1 MPGRPWLGGAVLGA
15 LTFKPQF
22 IVLVPVALLAA
33 RQWRSLLA
41 LVAMAAVLA
50 ALSAAA
56 FGVATW
62 RAWFAAIPGYLALVE
77 ANSPHL
83 VHFMPTIAAAA
94 RVLGLPVSLMQPLQ
108 AGVGLLMVGLIWQ
121 IFRRGVAPGAAG
133 VLGVATFLA
142 TPYAFIYDLP
152 IVTLAVVAAWEA
164 GAGRA
169 RGFGE
174 IPVLLLGLVLPV
186 IGRASAGAP
195 ALVAFVMPASLV
207 LLLLVLLRRAHGAD
221 PVTAQEDYA
230 KAGE

>member
-1 MPGRPWLGGAVLGA
+1 
-15 LTFKPQF
+15 
-22 IVLVPVALLAA
+22 
-33 RQWRSLLA
+33 
-41 LVAMAAVLA
+41 MAAVLVF
-50 ALSAAA
+50 LSAAT

-77 ANSPHL
+77 ATGYLALVEANSPRL

-108 AGVGLLMVGLIWQ
+108 VGVSLLMVGLIWR
-121 IFRRGVAPGAAG
+121 IFRRGVTPGAAG
-133 VLGVATFLA
+133 VLGVAAFLA

-152 IVTLAVVAAWEA
+152 VVTLAVVVAWEE

-186 IGRASAGAP
+186 IGRASDGAP
-195 ALVAFVMPASLV
+195 APVALVMPVSLV
-207 LLLLVLLRRAHGAD
+207 LLLLVLLRRAYGVKPAA
-221 PVTAQEDYA
+221 AQEDYA